1 MRSFRQFSFGTFIF
15 ATCYCITYGSPY
27 DDTTTDKQNS
37 VKSTIPAEMKITSWN
52 DMPFSGLV
60 KENGTW
66 VGKGYA
72 FYLLELL
79 SSKLNFTYTIVP
91 PKQHVL
97 GNSQSGILNL
107 LYEKKV
113 DMAVAFLPILPE
125 LRKYCTF
132 STTLEQGEL
141 TALMKRPQESATGS
155 GLLAPFDQ
163 TVWLLVLA
171 SVVSVGPVIYVF
183 ATFRAKLWK
192 DPNSENYTFLSCIWF
207 VYSSLLKQGTNII
220 ATTDSTRILFA
231 TWWIF
236 ILILTSFYTANLTA
250 FLTKPQFTLPI
261 NSVQDIVRKGYQWV
275 TYKGRTLDFLLS
287 DFNDTEELSSLN
299 ITRWKGHYITSYEYP
314 IKAIFNA
321 VDKNKL
327 FLGETHYLQSLIFE
341 DYINKTRK
349 HLKHQKRC
357 TYVIMPN
364 AILVINKAF
373 AFPINSTLEQPFNK
387 ELMTLVESGIIKRE
401 KLKSLPIAQ
410 ICPLDLRSSERRLS
424 FTDLSLTFEVVV
436 AGYIIAIVVFLL
448 EIAIKSMANSY
459 KRRKKTGRSTC
470 DRTFSCKWK
479 RKSKDTVTSRLVYT
493 TKSQL
498 DKRNGLQKDMRPSY
512 PNGRQTHDV
521 AQGKKHCINGRDYY
535 VVLDRYGDQRL
546 IPIRTPSAIL
556 FQYTA

>member
-1 MRSFRQFSFGTFIF
+1 MRFLQFDVSLTLIMEGNIML
-15 ATCYCITYGSPY
+15 S
-27 DDTTTDKQNS
+27 DDTTTDESS
-37 VKSTIPAEMKITSWN
+37 VKPTIPTEMKITSWN

-91 PKQHVL
+91 PKQHIL
-97 GNSQSGILNL
+97 GNSRSGILSL

-132 STTLEQGEL
+132 STTLEQSEL

-171 SVVSVGPVIYVF
+171 SVVTVGPVIYVF
-183 ATFRAKLWK
+183 ATFRSKLWK
-192 DPNSENYTFLSCIWF
+192 EPDTENYNLFSCVWF

-250 FLTKPQFTLPI
+250 FLTRPQFTLPI
-261 NSVQDIVRKGYQWV
+261 NSVQDIMRKGFQWV

-287 DFNDTEELSSLN
+287 QFNDTEELSTLN
-299 ITRWKGHYITSYEYP
+299 ITRWKGHYITTYDYP
-314 IKAIFNA
+314 VNAIFNA
-321 VDKNKL
+321 VDRNKL
-327 FLGETHYLQSLIFE
+327 FLGENHYLQSLIFE
-341 DYINKTRK
+341 DYINKTRQ

-364 AILVINKAF
+364 AILVTNKAF
-373 AFPINSTLEQPFNK
+373 AFPLNSTLEKPINK
-387 ELMTLVESGIIKRE
+387 ELMNLVESGIIKHE
-401 KLKSLPIAQ
+401 KLKDLPIAQ

-424 FTDLSLTFEVVV
+424 FSDLSLTFEVVV
-436 AGYIIAIVVFLL
+436 IGYAIAIAVFVL
-448 EIAIKSMANSY
+448 EIAIKWMMNSY
-459 KRRKKTGRSTC
+459 KRRKKTGRWSG
-470 DRTFSCKWK
+470 DRAFFWK
-479 RKSKDTVTSRLVYT
+479 RRSNDPVVIPRLVYT
-493 TKSQL
+493 TKKQPF
-498 DKRNGLQKDMRPSY
+498 DKRGDVEKVNAPMPNPNVSY
-512 PNGRQTHDV
+512 D
-521 AQGKKHCINGRDYY
+521 AIQGKKHCINGRDYY
-535 VVLDRYGDQRL
+535 IVLDRYGDQRL
-546 IPIRTPSAIL
+546 IPIRTPSAFL